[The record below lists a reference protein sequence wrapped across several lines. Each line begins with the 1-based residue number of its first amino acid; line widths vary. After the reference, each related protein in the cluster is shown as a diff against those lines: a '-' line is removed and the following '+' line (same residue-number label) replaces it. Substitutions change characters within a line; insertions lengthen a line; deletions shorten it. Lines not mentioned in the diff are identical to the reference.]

1 MSLREMIINKDER
14 LTPDFS
20 FDLTKTLVDLVF
32 MYGGV
37 NDLFITTE
45 NIIVEDCG
53 TFHLNYFSFVGLE
66 FVKFK
71 KYVLKADFL

>member
-14 LTPDFS
+14 LNPEFCL
-20 FDLTKTLVDLVF
+20 DLAKSLVDLIF

-37 NDLFITTE
+37 HDLFITTE
-45 NIIVEDCG
+45 NVIVEDCG

-66 FVKFK
+66 FIKLK
-71 KYVLKADFL
+71 KYVSKADFL